1 MILLLPVLPT
11 IHFRDLNLVSRSRN
25 VENLSFQL
33 TNMSLLSTPRL
44 KKELGQLLNKP
55 PFGMKVNIKEGS
67 TSVLEAEIHGPKDS
81 PYENGIFKLQI
92 ELPVKYPFEPPRV
105 TFITPVYHPN
115 IDSGGRICLDIL
127 KMPPSGAWKPLIN
140 IEGVLVAIF
149 NLMNCPNPNDPLVL
163 DIAKEFKNDK
173 ETFESKAKH
182 YTKEHAIIATV

>member
-1 MILLLPVLPT
+1 M
-11 IHFRDLNLVSRSRN
+11 R
-25 VENLSFQL
+25 
-33 TNMSLLSTPRL
+33 SLLNTPRL
-44 KKELGQLLNKP
+44 KKELGQLLDKP
-55 PFGMKVNIKEGS
+55 PFGMKVNVKEGS
-67 TSVLEAEIHGPKDS
+67 TSVLEAELSGPKDS
-81 PYENGIFKLQI
+81 PYENGVFKLQI

-127 KMPPSGAWKPLIN
+127 KMPPSGAWKPLIT
-140 IEGVLVAIF
+140 IEGVLIAIC

-182 YTKEHAIIATV
+182 YTKEHAITVIE